1 MLKCPTFLLSAALTI
16 VSITFSQRVSALEFG
31 FCITPFGTY
40 GVVPCDLA
48 CIGSAAVEGAINATS
63 KYAEYVGTL
72 AQATGTTAVCSASTI
87 SGAAKISSKISTGST
102 RLQIQINKETLQ
114 LTDLIAG
121 SAHTHEENMRISNKI
136 KQELA
141 LRLQNHIT
149 QTAKVM
155 IGITNEQNKQSSTQ
169 SKSTTQALLEN
180 IEDIR
185 LLLKDRKIRKVEML
199 SYSSVQKNA
208 DTLKQK
214 SSVLENAS
222 KDLLKINEAAS
233 SWNNA
238 QSLFDISPN
247 HLYKIVNNLPKSIDL
262 LASELA
268 LQNTTNLH
276 KFLAINDGKAY
287 EIN

>member
-1 MLKCPTFLLSAALTI
+1 MLKCPIFLISAALTI
-16 VSITFSQRVSALEFG
+16 VSLSLSQRVSALEYG

-40 GVVPCDLA
+40 GVIPCDLA
-48 CIGSAAVEGAINATS
+48 CIGSAAVEGAINVTS

-72 AQATGTTAVCSASTI
+72 AQATGTAAVCSASTI

-114 LTDLIAG
+114 LNDLIAG
-121 SAHTHEENMRISNKI
+121 SAHTHEENMRISNKL
-136 KQELA
+136 KQELN

-155 IGITNEQNKQSSTQ
+155 IGITNEQKKQISTQ
-169 SKSTTQALLEN
+169 STSTTQVLLEN

-185 LLLKDRKIRKVEML
+185 LQLKKRKMRKEEIL
-199 SYSSVQKNA
+199 SFTSVNKNA
-208 DTLKQK
+208 DKLKLK
-214 SSVLENAS
+214 SSVLEHAS
-222 KDLLKINEAAS
+222 NDLLIINETAS
-233 SWNNA
+233 SWENA
-238 QSLFDISPN
+238 QSIFDISPN
-247 HLYKIVNNLPKSIDL
+247 HLYKLVNNLPKSIDL
-262 LASELA
+262 LASQLA
-268 LQNTTNLH
+268 LQNTTNLQ